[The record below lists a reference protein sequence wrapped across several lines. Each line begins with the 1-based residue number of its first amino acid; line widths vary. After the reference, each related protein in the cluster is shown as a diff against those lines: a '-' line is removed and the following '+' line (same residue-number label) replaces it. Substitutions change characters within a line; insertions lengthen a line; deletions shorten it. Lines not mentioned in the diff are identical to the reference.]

1 MSYDDYFDSDY
12 ACLDSSAIEKL
23 IFQILKMKQ
32 EIKELNETIQ
42 WMHSAIWTELG
53 RSQKL
58 TEEIQHL
65 REILDCRKEKLQ

>member
-1 MSYDDYFDSDY
+1 MSYDDFLDSDY

-42 WMHSAIWTELG
+42 
-53 RSQKL
+53 
-58 TEEIQHL
+58 
-65 REILDCRKEKLQ
+65 DRKSVV